1 MATRLKRFSPAWWLV
16 VLVAVGLPSTRKAP
30 RARVEPELIAR
41 TAMMTRASAFPD
53 SLAQW
58 PAWLEANERR
68 AGVTD
73 TGVMKRVVF
82 ADSAPRRTVW
92 SVVYL
97 HGFSAT
103 RQETA
108 PVAEQIADSLHANL
122 FETRLHGHGLPADS
136 LASATARQWIRDA
149 EGALAAGAA
158 LGDSVLLIGTSTG
171 GTLAAWLATEPDSL
185 RRMLRR
191 IVLISP
197 NFAVRDL
204 RSKVLTWPWAPVL
217 IPKLI
222 PTHTWPAR
230 NDDQA
235 RYWTTTY
242 STRALF
248 PMAALVKAV
257 QQRPLEGWNTPSL
270 IFASDEDAVVD
281 ADATRAWIR
290 KVRSTTAAHIE
301 DEWITPAS
309 GEDNHVLAG
318 RILAPSQVAPFVQ
331 RILTF
336 MRAKSRP
343 TIAPSAAAT
352 LPAPPTRPAGHP
364 A

>member
-1 MATRLKRFSPAWWLV
+1 MARMRRWSPIWWLV
-16 VLVAVGLPSTRKAP
+16 VLLAVSLPWIARGP
-30 RARVEPELIAR
+30 RARVEPEVSSRSTLI
-41 TAMMTRASAFPD
+41 TRATAFPD
-53 SLAQW
+53 SLASW
-58 PAWLEANERR
+58 PAWLEANEQR

-82 ADSAPRRTVW
+82 ADSVPQRTTW

-108 PVAEQIADSLHANL
+108 PVSEQIADSLHANL

-136 LASATARQWIRDA
+136 MATATARQWIRDA
-149 EGALAAGAA
+149 EAALAAGAA

-185 RRMLRR
+185 RRALRK
-191 IVLISP
+191 IVLVSP
-197 NFAVRDL
+197 NFAVRDF

-230 NDDQA
+230 NADQA

-257 QQRPLEGWNTPSL
+257 EQRPVEGWGTPTL
-270 IFASDEDAVVD
+270 IFASQEDAVVD
-281 ADATRAWIR
+281 ADATRSWITT
-290 KVRSTTAAHIE
+290 VRSASTVRIE
-301 DEWITPAS
+301 DAWITPSS
-309 GEDNHVLAG
+309 GEDNHVLTG
-318 RILAPSQVAPFVQ
+318 RILAPSQVDPFVQ

-336 MRAKSRP
+336 VRAK
-343 TIAPSAAAT
+343 
-352 LPAPPTRPAGHP
+352 
-364 A
+364 